1 MSAQDKFDEE
11 YLDDLNNKLE
21 AMRRLLASWN
31 PTNRPVW
38 EHPLL
43 REVGEDESDYEDSD
57 EDEDDIE
64 DDDDI
69 ELS

>member
-21 AMRRLLASWN
+21 AMRRLLTSWN
-31 PTNRPVW
+31 PTNKQVW
-38 EHPLL
+38 EHPLM
-43 REVGEDESDYEDSD
+43 REVGEDESDYQDSD
-57 EDEDDIE
+57 DDDDIE
-64 DDDDI
+64 DDDDL

>member
-21 AMRRLLASWN
+21 AMRRLLTSWN
-31 PTNRPVW
+31 PTNKQVW
-38 EHPLL
+38 EHPLML
-43 REVGEDESDYEDSD
+43 EVGEDESDYQDTD
-57 EDEDDIE
+57 DDDDIE
-64 DDDDI
+64 DDDDL